1 MKRLTDY
8 EAAWVLGG
16 AERVALTMF
25 VTMVT
30 AGQLEVACKR
40 QRVKEGEAPL
50 TAAEGSAALRIETAA
65 LDLLP
70 ESGLPVDEFV
80 ARLAAKPAIKT
91 LDAALSTQGVSRPR
105 VLPRFS
111 PLHRELREQPATGVR
126 RVAVLG
132 VEGIEDARLRD
143 IFEHP
148 LPDTPKYAKVH
159 PIRDNTFDGTIG
171 PTPGIIYGP

>member
-16 AERVALTMF
+16 AERVALTVF
-25 VTMVT
+25 VAMTVS
-30 AGQLEVACKR
+30 GQLDVAYKR
-40 QRVKEGEAPL
+40 QRVREGEVPL
-50 TAAEGSAALRIETAA
+50 SAADDSSVRIETAA
-65 LDLLP
+65 LELLP
-70 ESGLPVDEFV
+70 SSGLTVGEFLTQLATAPVLE
-80 ARLAAKPAIKT
+80 T
-91 LDAALSTQGVSRPR
+91 LDEALATKGVRRPA

-132 VEGIEDARLRD
+132 VEGIDDERLRD

-148 LPDTPKYAKVH
+148 LPGVPRVAEVPPFRDTYDGMNEPSRYAW
-159 PIRDNTFDGTIG
+159 
-171 PTPGIIYGP
+171 YGG